1 MVLYLNVHHLLTS
14 AIPPSSRAA
23 SVLGLKVV
31 FAFTTQIHSEKK
43 RRRFQTLICEIW
55 IKTTTIATTT
65 TTSGNGSK
73 HRTGVTQEEGVFDIL
88 RCSSVA
94 TTSPWSAPAK
104 TPGFAPKPRKRTREP
119 VFSPGIRGTRSVFG
133 TILKRRLSSSLSSQ
147 PRCFLSSRT
156 LNLSNDEKSRQ
167 RAKT

>member
-1 MVLYLNVHHLLTS
+1 M
-14 AIPPSSRAA
+14 
-23 SVLGLKVV
+23 LGLKVV
-31 FAFTTQIHSEKK
+31 FAFTTQIPSEKK

-104 TPGFAPKPRKRTREP
+104 TPGFAPSLEIFGTREP
-119 VFSPGIRGTRSVFG
+119 ILTRYPGNKVCVWDDLKKKIVIELEFSTEVLFIIPNTK
-133 TILKRRLSSSLSSQ
+133 L
-147 PRCFLSSRT
+147 
-156 LNLSNDEKSRQ
+156 EQ
-167 RAKT
+167 R

>member
-1 MVLYLNVHHLLTS
+1 MYLLTC
-14 AIPPSSRAA
+14 AIPVILLHSRAVSA
-23 SVLGLKVV
+23 LGLKVV
-31 FAFTTQIHSEKK
+31 FAFTTQIPSEKK
-43 RRRFQTLICEIW
+43 RHRFQTLICEIW

-104 TPGFAPKPRKRTREP
+104 TPGFAPKPRNLWDQRSSILTRYPGNKVCVWDDLKKKIVIELE
-119 VFSPGIRGTRSVFG
+119 FSTEVLFIIPNTK
-133 TILKRRLSSSLSSQ
+133 LEQ
-147 PRCFLSSRT
+147 
-156 LNLSNDEKSRQ
+156 
-167 RAKT
+167 